1 MKQRDYILSLIAQGE
16 HVHQDF
22 KYQISDA
29 RKIARSISAFANN
42 SGGHL
47 LIGVKDNGNI
57 AGVKSD
63 EEIYMIEQA
72 ADMYCK
78 PAQKV
83 TFAIYKVEGK
93 TVVKADIAESE
104 QKPVKAPDEKGEW
117 KAYYRV
123 ADENIMTTSLHA
135 KMLAHDSDHDSASSI
150 INFSQREQLLVDY
163 LSNHGGITVSGIA
176 RLLHC
181 SRAGAETLALSLHD
195 MGIVDVDYHAG
206 KALLVLR
213 DIN

>member
-1 MKQRDYILSLIAQGE
+1 MKHKDYILSLIEQGE

-47 LIGVKDNGNI
+47 LIGVKDNGTI

-72 ADMYCK
+72 AQMYCQ
-78 PAQKV
+78 PEQKV
-83 TFAIYKVEGK
+83 LFTIYKVEGK
-93 TVVKADIAESE
+93 TVVKADIAEAE
-104 QKPVKAPDEKGEW
+104 LKPVKAPDEKGAW

-123 ADENIMTTSLHA
+123 RDENILATSLHV
-135 KMLAHDSDHDSASSI
+135 KMMAHDSDNDNDIAI
-150 INFSQREQLLVDY
+150 INFSQREQQLVDY
-163 LSNHGGITVSGIA
+163 LTTHGGISVNGIT

-181 SRAGAETLALSLHD
+181 SRPSAEDLVLSLHD
-195 MGIVDVDYHAG
+195 MGIIDINYHKG
-206 KALLVLR
+206 TALLVSR

>member
-1 MKQRDYILSLIAQGE
+1 MRHKDYILSLIDQGE

-47 LIGVKDNGNI
+47 LIGVKDNGTI

-72 ADMYCK
+72 ALMYCQ
-78 PAQKV
+78 PEQKV
-83 TFAIYKVEGK
+83 MFTVYKVEGK
-93 TVVKADIAESE
+93 TVVKADIAEADH
-104 QKPVKAPDEKGEW
+104 KPVKAPDEKGAW

-123 ADENIMTTSLHA
+123 RDENILATSLHA
-135 KMLAHDSDHDSASSI
+135 KMLAHDSDDDNTPAI

-163 LSNHGGITVSGIA
+163 LASHGGITVNGITK
-176 RLLHC
+176 LLHC
-181 SRAGAETLALSLHD
+181 SRTNAESLALSLHD
-195 MGIVDVDYHAG
+195 MGIIAVEYHNG
-206 KALLVLR
+206 TALLVAR
-213 DIN
+213 